1 MLSSAFWSEMLFCQ
15 HWLLSKWQFC
25 NRQQLPE
32 STTLSNNWSTAVWLK
47 LPCSAM
53 LVLLIWS
60 MPSTFQH
67 HLTGTWKWE
76 PWGNSDN
83 LRWHQESFVKSFH
96 CGCFVFN
103 CIVFNLIC
111 KSKKKKKNQNQKRN
125 LWQMQQFYLSMG
137 LLQCFSSRFGVSSRV
152 KFIS

>member
-67 HLTGTWKWE
+67 HLTSTRKWE

-103 CIVFNLIC
+103 WSA
-111 KSKKKKKNQNQKRN
+111 KAKKKKIKIRRGICDKCSNFIWAWVCSNVSPVD
-125 LWQMQQFYLSMG
+125 LG
-137 LLQCFSSRFGVSSRV
+137 LAAEWSS
-152 KFIS
+152 